1 MSGEIENTVREVS
14 VFLDGNGGW
23 IEQPA
28 IPSGTPMWRGY
39 TPATLRL
46 SVIEEGVLPES
57 LRDVMM
63 PALIADEAFE
73 HAATIR
79 DMIGAQLLQG

>member
-1 MSGEIENTVREVS
+1 MSVDVETKACEVS
-14 VFLDGNGGW
+14 VFFEGNGGW

-28 IPSGTPMWRGY
+28 ILSGTPIWRGY

-46 SVIEEGVLPES
+46 SVIQEGVLPES

-63 PALIADEAFE
+63 PALIADDAFE
-73 HAATIR
+73 HAAIIR
-79 DMIGAQLLQG
+79 DLIGAQLQ